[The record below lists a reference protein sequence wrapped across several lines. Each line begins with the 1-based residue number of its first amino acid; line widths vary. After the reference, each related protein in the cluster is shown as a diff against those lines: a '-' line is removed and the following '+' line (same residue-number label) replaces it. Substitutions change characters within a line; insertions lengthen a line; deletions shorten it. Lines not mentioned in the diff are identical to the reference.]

1 MHATSYVAPMSRVVV
16 IANAG
21 VYVGPALARSLAAR
35 GDHALVL
42 GDPGDALVEEL
53 TAGGTPVVAVND
65 AARLQDP
72 ATSQR
77 LVDAALT
84 TFGRLDA
91 ATASTGRII
100 TGTFLDSTEADLA
113 KLVQGCL
120 VAPYH
125 FLKAVIPPMVAQGE
139 GQVLLMSSAAGA
151 RPVPGLALYSTVR
164 AGAAMMAKNAAAEVA
179 RHGVQVN
186 CVGTNFM
193 DFPDFLTAAGAHD
206 PAGRAK
212 VEAQVPLKRLGTLEE
227 FAAFSSVFL
236 DGTSRFTTGQFIPYA
251 GGWA

>member
-1 MHATSYVAPMSRVVV
+1 MPRVVV

-21 VYVGPALARSLAAR
+21 VYVGPALARTLASR

-42 GDPGDALVEEL
+42 GDPGEEL
-53 TAGGTPVVAVND
+53 VAELRANGTEVVEVTGTT
-65 AARLQDP
+65 RLQDP
-72 ATSQR
+72 ASSQR
-77 LVDAALT
+77 LVDAALDAY
-84 TFGRLDA
+84 GRIDA
-91 ATASTGRII
+91 ATTATGRII
-100 TGTFLDSTEADLA
+100 TGKFLESTEADLM
-113 KLVQGCL
+113 KLVEGCL

-125 FLKAVIPPMVAQGE
+125 FLKAVLPTMVAQRE

-164 AGAAMMAKNAAAEVA
+164 AGAAMMAKNAATEVA

-193 DFPDFLTAAGAHD
+193 DFADFLTAAGAHD
-206 PAGRAK
+206 PAIRAQ
-212 VEAQVPLKRLGTLEE
+212 VEAQVPLKRLGSLEE
-227 FAAFSSVFL
+227 FAAFSAVFL

>member
-1 MHATSYVAPMSRVVV
+1 MPRVVV

-21 VYVGPALARSLAAR
+21 VYVGPALARTLAAR

-42 GDPGDALVEEL
+42 GDPGPDLVEEL
-53 TAGGTPVVAVND
+53 TAAGTDVVAVAD
-65 AARLQDP
+65 TVRLQDP
-72 ATSQR
+72 AASQR
-77 LVDAALT
+77 LVDAALGE
-84 TFGRLDA
+84 FGRLDA

-100 TGTFLDSTEADLA
+100 TGTFLGSTEDDLA
-113 KLVQGCL
+113 RLVQGCL

-125 FLKAVIPPMVAQGE
+125 FLKAVLPPMVAQGE

-164 AGAAMMAKNAAAEVA
+164 AGASMMAKNAAAEVA

-193 DFPDFLTAAGAHD
+193 DFDGFLEAAGATD
-206 PAGRAK
+206 PEGRAR
-212 VEAQVPLKRLGTLEE
+212 VEAQVPLKRLGSLEE
-227 FAAFSSVFL
+227 FAAFSAVFL
-236 DGTSRFTTGQFIPYA
+236 DGTSRFTTGQFVPYA

>member
-1 MHATSYVAPMSRVVV
+1 MSRVVV

-21 VYVGPALARSLAAR
+21 AYVGPALARILAAR

-42 GDPGDALVEEL
+42 GDPGEDLVDEL
-53 TAGGTPVVAVND
+53 RAGGTEVVAVHD
-65 AARLQDP
+65 TARLHDP
-72 ATSQR
+72 AAAQR

-84 TFGRLDA
+84 SFGRLDA

-100 TGTFLDSTEADLA
+100 TGRFLDSTEDDLSR
-113 KLVQGCL
+113 LVQGCL

-125 FLKAVIPPMVAQGE
+125 FLKAVLAPMVEAGD

-151 RPVPGLALYSTVR
+151 RPVPGLALYSTMR
-164 AGAAMMAKNAAAEVA
+164 AGATMMAKNAAAEVA

-193 DFPDFLTAAGAHD
+193 DFPDFLTAAGAND
-206 PAGRAK
+206 PEGRAR

-227 FAAFSSVFL
+227 FAAFCTVFL
-236 DGTSRFTTGQFIPYA
+236 DGTSRFTTGQFVPYA